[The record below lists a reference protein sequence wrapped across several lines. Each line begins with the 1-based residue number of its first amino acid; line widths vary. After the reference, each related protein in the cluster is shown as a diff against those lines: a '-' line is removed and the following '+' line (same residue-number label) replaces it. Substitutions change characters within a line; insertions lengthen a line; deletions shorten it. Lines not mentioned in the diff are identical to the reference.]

1 MSVESGKKYYTTQL
15 GAGLGLVEETKIL
28 LDMYQP
34 GMTVTE
40 LYDIALDSGCF
51 PSVTARRLRNIIAEC
66 FSPRYLKTGCATHLK
81 PLINI
86 MSSQS
91 ISQVFLIHTAL
102 ANQVLEDFIIEVY
115 WERYIGGYDEIS
127 VSEAREF
134 VTNAVNEGKT
144 QKPWA
149 ESVIKRVSSYVVGC
163 CADYGLLSSGRAS
176 KRQILPVRIQ
186 SDVALY
192 LAYWLH
198 LSGLGDNAVVNHT
211 AWKLFGLEPIDV
223 REELKKMAK
232 NNWLIVQ
239 SAGEVTRIS
248 WQFNTMEEVIN
259 VISNS

>member
-1 MSVESGKKYYTTQL
+1 MSSESAKKYYTTQL
-15 GAGLGLVEETKIL
+15 GAGLGLIEETKIL
-28 LDMYQP
+28 LDLYQP
-34 GMTVTE
+34 GMTVVE
-40 LYDIALDSGCF
+40 LYEIALSSGYF

-66 FSPRYLKTGCATHLK
+66 FSPRYMKTDSAVHLQS
-81 PLINI
+81 LSNA

-91 ISQVFLIHTAL
+91 INQVLLIHTAL

-115 WERYIGGYDEIS
+115 WQRYIGGYDEIS

-134 VTNAVNEGKT
+134 VMNAVNEGKT

-176 KRQILPVRIQ
+176 KRAILPVRIQ
-186 SDVALY
+186 SDVSLY

-198 LSGLGDNAVVNHT
+198 LSGLGDNAVINHS
-211 AWKLFGLEPIDV
+211 AWKLFGLEPMDV

-248 WQFNTMEEVIN
+248 WQFHTMEEVIN

>member
-1 MSVESGKKYYTTQL
+1 MSSESDKKYYTTQL
-15 GAGLGLVEETKIL
+15 GAGLGLIEETKIL
-28 LDMYQP
+28 LDLYQP
-34 GMTVTE
+34 GMTVAE
-40 LYDIALDSGCF
+40 LYEIALSSGYF

-66 FSPRYLKTGCATHLK
+66 FSPRYMKTDSAVHLQS
-81 PLINI
+81 LSNA

-91 ISQVFLIHTAL
+91 INQVLLIHTAL

-115 WERYIGGYDEIS
+115 WQRYIGGYDEIS

-176 KRQILPVRIQ
+176 KRAILPVRIQ
-186 SDVALY
+186 GDVSLY

-198 LSGLGDNAVVNHT
+198 LSGLGDNAVINHS
-211 AWKLFGLEPIDV
+211 AWKLFGLEPMDV

-248 WQFNTMEEVIN
+248 WQFSTMKEVIN
-259 VISNS
+259 VISNK

>member
-1 MSVESGKKYYTTQL
+1 MSIENGKKCYTTQL

-34 GMTVTE
+34 GMTVPE

-51 PSVTARRLRNIIAEC
+51 PSITARRLRNIIAEC
-66 FSPRYLKTGCATHLK
+66 FSPRYIKTGSAIYLK
-81 PLINI
+81 SLSNT

-163 CADYGLLSSGRAS
+163 CSDYGLLSTGRAS
-176 KRQILPVRIQ
+176 KRKMLPVRIQ

-198 LSGLGDNAVVNHT
+198 LSGLGDNAVVNHS

-223 REELKKMAK
+223 REELKKLAK

-248 WQFNTMEEVIN
+248 WQFNSMEEVVN
-259 VISNS
+259 VISNN